1 MCRPLGLHKSKR
13 VLTLVLIF
21 STRLKAAV
29 SLSGILGADINFI
42 HMGRYKIIE
51 DTSSSHD
58 LMRLEVAISETILF
72 DVLGMP
78 VIFLPGPKHHR
89 AVLYGANKWVPAK
102 LARYTDGKFY
112 VVLSGFS
119 SNAVP
124 EYEVYSNG
132 KGAYP
137 QFIKQ
142 WRIPDATDKRR
153 HEFSP
158 REAEAN
164 NAMHV

>member
-1 MCRPLGLHKSKR
+1 
-13 VLTLVLIF
+13 
-21 STRLKAAV
+21 
-29 SLSGILGADINFI
+29 
-42 HMGRYKIIE
+42 MGSYKIIE
-51 DTSSSHD
+51 DTSSAHD
-58 LMRLEVAISETILF
+58 RMRLEVTISETILF

-78 VIFLPGPKHHR
+78 VIFFPGPKHHR
-89 AVLYGANKWVPAK
+89 AVLYGTDRWVPAK

-132 KGAYP
+132 KGACP
-137 QFIKQ
+137 HFIKQ
-142 WRIPDATDKRR
+142 WKILDATDKRR

-158 REAEAN
+158 REAEADD
-164 NAMHV
+164 AMHV